1 MPDST
6 IASLHRKYDSK
17 AGFTNSNLSLS
28 LIHFSNLFNTD
39 KYALSNFSTV
49 IFFHFQSSFKKPTKK
64 RHKGGII
71 SKLLDGASLYS
82 FFKSKQ
88 ILHKI
93 CKKLCTITYVFAKVK
108 FTKSRDC
115 NAVLGPFLTFMTGKR
130 SKMKIFNFFFQI
142 LLW

>member
-6 IASLHRKYDSK
+6 IASLHRKYDFK

-82 FFKSKQ
+82 FFKSK
-88 ILHKI
+88 HKFSI
-93 CKKLCTITYVFAKVK
+93 KIAKNYIQL
-108 FTKSRDC
+108 RM
-115 NAVLGPFLTFMTGKR
+115 FLRK
-130 SKMKIFNFFFQI
+130 
-142 LLW
+142 